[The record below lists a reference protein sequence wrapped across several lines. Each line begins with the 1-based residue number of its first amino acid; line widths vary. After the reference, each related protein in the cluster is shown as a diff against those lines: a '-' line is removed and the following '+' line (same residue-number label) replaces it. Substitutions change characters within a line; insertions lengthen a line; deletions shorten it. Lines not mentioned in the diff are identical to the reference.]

1 MNSRQVRR
9 GSSELFARS
18 VDGLTRARVRPEV
31 HLGDLP
37 APQRIAPFSTALS
50 AEVLLPGVEEP
61 PASGRFIVLHD
72 PDAPDVWDGSWRL
85 VTYASARMEP
95 ELAAD
100 PLLGEVGWAWLTD
113 MLDDTPLT
121 YRALGGTVTRVVS
134 ESFGTLG
141 DREPTVEL
149 EVRAS
154 WTAQGNDLGEH
165 LRAWTDVLCTLAGLP
180 PLPEGVTP
188 LPGVRR

>member
-1 MNSRQVRR
+1 MNSRQVLR
-9 GSSELFARS
+9 GRSELFARS
-18 VDGLTRARVRPEV
+18 VDGLTRAHVRPEV
-31 HLGDLP
+31 HLDDMP

-72 PDAPDVWDGSWRL
+72 PSAPDVWGGSWRL

-113 MLDDTPLT
+113 TLDDTPVA
-121 YRALGGTVTRVVS
+121 YQALGGTVTRVVS
-134 ESFGTLG
+134 ESFGTLV
-141 DREPTVEL
+141 DKEPTVEL
-149 EVRAS
+149 ELRAS
-154 WTAQGNDLGEH
+154 WTAQGNDLLAH

-180 PLPEGVTP
+180 PLTP

>member
-1 MNSRQVRR
+1 MLR
-9 GSSELFARS
+9 GGSELFAQS
-18 VDGLTRARVRPEV
+18 VDELTRVHVRPEV

-50 AEVLLPGVEEP
+50 AEVLLPGIEEP

-72 PDAPDVWDGSWRL
+72 PGAPDVWDGSWRL

-113 MLDDTPLT
+113 TLDDTPVV

-134 ESFGTLG
+134 ESFGTLV
-141 DREPTVEL
+141 DKEPTVEL
-149 EVRAS
+149 ELRAS
-154 WTAQGNDLGEH
+154 WTAQGNDLVAH